1 MDVPH
6 LQASQS
12 GSGQVNGPG
21 AKSSSG
27 TDDGLTLTNLAGELQ
42 NLIITNLHPSAAIA
56 LSQTN
61 HHFHSCVSL
70 HRLPFSTVVDYFRD
84 KELLPMRSH
93 DFACYTCLR
102 LKHRSAFAKRQTKS
116 RRGKVGQAA
125 TERMCLDCGFTNGKH
140 TPGSP
145 MKIGAELQVYCF
157 ACTTLKRR
165 FCIHCHWCDSCISKG
180 TARGL
185 RKGVH
190 AGPNGEASVVEFQN
204 ICKRH
209 DWQGGMPA
217 DSRSNLLTT

>member
-1 MDVPH
+1 MSAYIGCH
-6 LQASQS
+6 SLRWLTISETRSYYQCGLMTLLATLAFASNIDRPLLR
-12 GSGQVNGPG
+12 GRPNLDGG
-21 AKSSSG
+21 KSARP
-27 TDDGLTLTNLAGELQ
+27 LRNE
-42 NLIITNLHPSAAIA
+42 
-56 LSQTN
+56 
-61 HHFHSCVSL
+61 CVSI
-70 HRLPFSTVVDYFRD
+70 V
-84 KELLPMRSH
+84 
-93 DFACYTCLR
+93 A
-102 LKHRSAFAKRQTKS
+102 
-116 RRGKVGQAA
+116 
-125 TERMCLDCGFTNGKH
+125 FTNGKH

-145 MKIGAELQVYCF
+145 MKIGAELQVYYF